1 MPELMARSV
10 GGPRFYL
17 ILLSGFAGVAVVLAI
32 AGLYGLTSYMVAQRT
47 RELGIRTA
55 LGSTPGDTIRL
66 VLGQGMGLT
75 ALGLAG
81 GLAGG
86 FAITRLLRSL
96 LYGVSPLDPVTWLL
110 VTGVLSAVA
119 ALAILA
125 PARRAARVDPIIAI
139 REE

>member
-1 MPELMARSV
+1 
-10 GGPRFYL
+10 
-17 ILLSGFAGVAVVLAI
+17 
-32 AGLYGLTSYMVAQRT
+32 
-47 RELGIRTA
+47 
-55 LGSTPGDTIRL
+55 
-66 VLGQGMGLT
+66 MGLT
-75 ALGLAG
+75 GLGLAG

-86 FAITRLLRSL
+86 FAITRLLQGL

-110 VTGVLSAVA
+110 VTGALAAVA

>member
-1 MPELMARSV
+1 
-10 GGPRFYL
+10 
-17 ILLSGFAGVAVVLAI
+17 
-32 AGLYGLTSYMVAQRT
+32 
-47 RELGIRTA
+47 
-55 LGSTPGDTIRL
+55 
-66 VLGQGMGLT
+66 MGLT

-86 FAITRLLRSL
+86 FAITRLLQGL

-110 VTGVLSAVA
+110 VTGALAAVA